1 MGVPISHRITFT
13 SADSWLQPFVDLNF
27 TSGNQMGV
35 AWRQK
40 QLQNLLTRI
49 NSTASHF
56 CCSYIYDLLDLCVPL
71 DFTREPNAFIW
82 RRLFL
87 SFFLLPGAIRLCL
100 RGYDNLAGLNG
111 SSAGGT
117 RIGYSFHC
125 VYQAEIESSLDDTH
139 TMGTHVQCHGLI
151 LFYVEICTKS
161 DARRS
166 LRAE

>member
-1 MGVPISHRITFT
+1 
-13 SADSWLQPFVDLNF
+13 
-27 TSGNQMGV
+27 MGV
-35 AWRQK
+35 AWRQE
-40 QLQNLLTRI
+40 QLQKLLTRI
-49 NSTASHF
+49 NSAASHF

-125 VYQAEIESSLDDTH
+125 VYQAEIESSLDNTH

>member
-1 MGVPISHRITFT
+1 
-13 SADSWLQPFVDLNF
+13 
-27 TSGNQMGV
+27 MGV

-111 SSAGGT
+111 SSAGGPGLAILSIVST
-117 RIGYSFHC
+117 RPRLNP
-125 VYQAEIESSLDDTH
+125 V
-139 TMGTHVQCHGLI
+139 
-151 LFYVEICTKS
+151 
-161 DARRS
+161 
-166 LRAE
+166 